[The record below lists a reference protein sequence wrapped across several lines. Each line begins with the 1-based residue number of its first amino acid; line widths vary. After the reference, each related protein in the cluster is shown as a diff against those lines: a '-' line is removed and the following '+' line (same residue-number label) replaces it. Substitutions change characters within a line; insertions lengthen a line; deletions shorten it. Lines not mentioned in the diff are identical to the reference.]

1 MNGPMPWKPECNPI
15 RWIPGCD
22 NPYQNRSCP
31 HIRNGFWQRLLCFQL
46 DCYESPRSFWSGFN
60 PHKAGECL
68 QHLSRMGSQ
77 CKGPLQIYRV
87 QSESLQSHLV
97 PLAFP
102 LLTIIVF
109 FPTLQIKGPQIK
121 TCFCPTHES
130 ARLQYFPVLGG
141 QGHDCVVLC
150 KWLSVFL
157 AGTSTTDMVT
167 GSKFGIFLGMGL
179 YNCFLFYFRGQVS
192 TYSPISSRTR
202 AAR

>member
-1 MNGPMPWKPECNPI
+1 
-15 RWIPGCD
+15 
-22 NPYQNRSCP
+22 
-31 HIRNGFWQRLLCFQL
+31 
-46 DCYESPRSFWSGFN
+46 
-60 PHKAGECL
+60 
-68 QHLSRMGSQ
+68 MGSQ
-77 CKGPLQIYRV
+77 CKGTLQTYRV

-102 LLTIIVF
+102 LLTITVF

-130 ARLQYFPVLGG
+130 ARLQFFPVLGG

-179 YNCFLFYFRGQVS
+179 YSYCFLYIWLPGLGLDVPPNLLKDESSKMIFDLIKWGADSANGFYRALHSYGVWIPREDVLWI
-192 TYSPISSRTR
+192 SPLGWGVTDPGLHTS
-202 AAR
+202 